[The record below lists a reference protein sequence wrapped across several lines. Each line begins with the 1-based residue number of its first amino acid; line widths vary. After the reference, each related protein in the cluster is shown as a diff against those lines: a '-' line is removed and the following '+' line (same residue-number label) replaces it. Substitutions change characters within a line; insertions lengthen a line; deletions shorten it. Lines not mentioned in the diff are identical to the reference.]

1 MKKKRER
8 INEDDENVE
17 MIDINE
23 GKKEEIVNIEFV
35 FSCVKEDY
43 FLMIKNLIRNNFQFE
58 DVSIN
63 GLADLIIKMRE
74 DIGTTIKVD
83 NDEEDKILG
92 VFTLIPF
99 KFYKNNP
106 VVNQILE
113 MLNNKFDEKKKNKK
127 LIKKI
132 INNSSLGLLINERLI
147 NLPQELV
154 SPAMKLIYK
163 ELEECINEEGYNG
176 KFDIDYYIVFSKY
189 VHNIDDDKKN
199 SQFNSDNFLY
209 YKYESPLF
217 INESVININYKIKY
231 NEHGM
236 DIENKN
242 QPQYMN
248 VSFVKKD
255 IFLQIINNL
264 S

>member
-1 MKKKRER
+1 
-8 INEDDENVE
+8 

-23 GKKEEIVNIEFV
+23 SKKEEIVNIEFV

-113 MLNNKFDEKKKNKK
+113 ILNNKFNEKK
-127 LIKKI
+127 
-132 INNSSLGLLINERLI
+132 
-147 NLPQELV
+147 
-154 SPAMKLIYK
+154 
-163 ELEECINEEGYNG
+163 
-176 KFDIDYYIVFSKY
+176 
-189 VHNIDDDKKN
+189 
-199 SQFNSDNFLY
+199 
-209 YKYESPLF
+209 
-217 INESVININYKIKY
+217 
-231 NEHGM
+231 
-236 DIENKN
+236 
-242 QPQYMN
+242 
-248 VSFVKKD
+248 
-255 IFLQIINNL
+255 
-264 S
+264 

>member
-8 INEDDENVE
+8 IKENDENVE

-113 MLNNKFDEKKKNKK
+113 MLNNKFDEKKENKK
-127 LIKKI
+127 LI
-132 INNSSLGLLINERLI
+132 S
-147 NLPQELV
+147 
-154 SPAMKLIYK
+154 K
-163 ELEECINEEGYNG
+163 ELI
-176 KFDIDYYIVFSKY
+176 
-189 VHNIDDDKKN
+189 
-199 SQFNSDNFLY
+199 
-209 YKYESPLF
+209 
-217 INESVININYKIKY
+217 IKY
-231 NEHGM
+231 
-236 DIENKN
+236 
-242 QPQYMN
+242 
-248 VSFVKKD
+248 
-255 IFLQIINNL
+255 
-264 S
+264 